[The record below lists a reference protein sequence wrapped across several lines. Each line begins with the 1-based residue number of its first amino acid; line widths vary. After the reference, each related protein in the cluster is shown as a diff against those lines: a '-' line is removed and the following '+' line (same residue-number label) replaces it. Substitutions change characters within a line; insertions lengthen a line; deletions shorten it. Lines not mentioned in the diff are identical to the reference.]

1 MSPPLLLLLRLRLL
15 LLLRLPL
22 RLLLLL
28 LLLLLLAHALVHVRV
43 PGSGVYKRALQGH
56 SGAICCHM
64 LADIYSLLVPPACRL
79 LFMALIRGRGS
90 RCQH

>member
-1 MSPPLLLLLRLRLL
+1 MSPPLLLLRRLRLL

-28 LLLLLLAHALVHVRV
+28 LLAHALVHVRM
-43 PGSGVYKRALQGH
+43 PGVYKRALQGH

-64 LADIYSLLVPPACRL
+64 LADMYSLLLPPACRL

>member
-1 MSPPLLLLLRLRLL
+1 MLLLLLLLLLLRLRLRLL

-28 LLLLLLAHALVHVRV
+28 LLLAHALVHVRV
-43 PGSGVYKRALQGH
+43 PGVYKRALQGH

-64 LADIYSLLVPPACRL
+64 LADMYSLLLPPACRL

>member
-1 MSPPLLLLLRLRLL
+1 MSPPLLLLLLLRLRLL

-28 LLLLLLAHALVHVRV
+28 LLAHALVHVRM
-43 PGSGVYKRALQGH
+43 PGVYKRALQGH

-64 LADIYSLLVPPACRL
+64 LADMYSLLFPPACRL

>member
-1 MSPPLLLLLRLRLL
+1 MSPPLLLLLLLRLRLRLL

-28 LLLLLLAHALVHVRV
+28 LLAHALVHVRM
-43 PGSGVYKRALQGH
+43 PGVYKRALQGH

-64 LADIYSLLVPPACRL
+64 LADMYSLLLPPACRL

>member
-1 MSPPLLLLLRLRLL
+1 MSPPLLLLLLLRLRLL

-28 LLLLLLAHALVHVRV
+28 LLAHALVHVRM
-43 PGSGVYKRALQGH
+43 PGVYKRALQGH

>member
-1 MSPPLLLLLRLRLL
+1 MSPPLLLLLLLRLRLL

-28 LLLLLLAHALVHVRV
+28 LLAHALVHVRM
-43 PGSGVYKRALQGH
+43 PGVYKRALQGH

-64 LADIYSLLVPPACRL
+64 LADMYSLLLPPACRL

>member
-1 MSPPLLLLLRLRLL
+1 MSPPLLLLLRLRLRLL

-28 LLLLLLAHALVHVRV
+28 LLAHALVHVRV
-43 PGSGVYKRALQGH
+43 PGVYKRALQGH